1 MNNDA
6 DPPTHEPKRR
16 PVFTTA
22 FIILVIGAQALWIAL
37 LVWFV
42 IQTLI

>member
-1 MNNDA
+1 M
-6 DPPTHEPKRR
+6 HHPKQERNR

-22 FIILVIGAQALWIAL
+22 FIILVVGAQALWIGL

-42 IQTLI
+42 IRAIYDP

>member
-1 MNNDA
+1 MDNDA
-6 DPPTHEPKRR
+6 DPSTHEPKRL
-16 PVFTTA
+16 VFTTA

-42 IQTLI
+42 IQILI

>member
-1 MNNDA
+1 MDNDA
-6 DPPTHEPKRR
+6 DPSTHEPKR

-22 FIILVIGAQALWIAL
+22 FIILAGGAQALWIAL

-42 IQTLI
+42 IETLI